1 MPEHR
6 RDTSQ
11 GLRRKDLRC
20 GCRGGRGRVAI
31 HEYVHPSAH
40 THIPTPVG
48 THVHTAELTFAQP
61 HTFSYTDAHRFIM
74 STHKPFHAPALAST
88 ISVHRCTSRSHWH
101 TTLSPVRAT
110 TVQIHGTVPVP
121 HPIQGSGHPHA
132 LPRPSSRPVGP
143 PRGPTP
149 PPILRP
155 PFFLGSKRD
164 QAAPVSSA
172 HASCVHSSA
181 HAHACTL

>member
-11 GLRRKDLRC
+11 SLRRKDLS

-48 THVHTAELTFAQP
+48 THVHTEELTSAQP
-61 HTFSYTDAHRFIM
+61 HTFSYTDAHRSVT
-74 STHKPFHAPALAST
+74 STHKPVHAPASAST
-88 ISVHRCTSRSHWH
+88 VSVHRCTSRSHWL
-101 TTLSPVRAT
+101 TTLSPVHAT

-121 HPIQGSGHPHA
+121 PPIQGQDT
-132 LPRPSSRPVGP
+132 LTPRPGSGPVGP
-143 PRGPTP
+143 PRGPAP

-172 HASCVHSSA
+172 HAPCVHS
-181 HAHACTL
+181 